1 MSTSSTTWTSP
12 RARCGS
18 CFPAAWK
25 GRAESL
31 HSRTKLAKVNGV
43 ALHYVVTG
51 AGPVVLCMHGWP
63 QQLQPLPQLE
73 AEHVPPEAIDSSR
86 SRTVMPVWAAVFN
99 TAMAQLLS
107 DKRASAST
115 SRQRCSPHESRTGR
129 LVVGLERL
137 DALGQPIGQ
146 MRDEFADAARHTRG
160 RGVQRMDVRTPC
172 RNIP

>member
-1 MSTSSTTWTSP
+1 ME
-12 RARCGS
+12 RR
-18 CFPAAWK
+18 
-25 GRAESL
+25 
-31 HSRTKLAKVNGV
+31 SRITALTHKLAKVNGV

-73 AEHVPPEAIDSSR
+73 AEHVPPKGDRLIR
-86 SRTVMPVWAAVFN
+86 SRTVMPLWAAVFQHSHGSTVVGQARVGVHEP
-99 TAMAQLLS
+99 TAMFTYM
-107 DKRASAST
+107 RAPDGT
-115 SRQRCSPHESRTGR
+115 SRCGA
-129 LVVGLERL
+129 GERL

-160 RGVQRMDVRTPC
+160 RGVQRMDVHTPC